1 MKLPNITSPEDQ
13 RVTFVELF
21 FDLVFVFS
29 VTQVVGLLH
38 HELNWRGVGQAILV
52 FWLVWWAWTQFTW
65 ALNAGDTTHP
75 LIELGALAA
84 TAVAFFM
91 AVALPDAFHGR
102 ALWFAAPY
110 VLVRVIGLTLYTLVA
125 AADSS
130 LQMALRRFAVLSISG
145 LLAVLVGGVLG
156 GAWQYLFWALA
167 IVLDVA
173 AAAIGGQADGW
184 NLHPDHFSERHGLFV
199 IIALGETLIVAAG
212 GVTGAAWTSELIAA
226 AIMAVA
232 VTCALWWCYFIRA
245 KPMLDHALE
254 NATGANLAMMARDV
268 FSLLHFPMLCGVIA
282 FAVAIEEIVIHPA
295 EPLPVLGRM
304 ALAIGLALFVGGAAL
319 AIGRATGRIPIARVV
334 LIGILLVLLPF
345 FADITPALT
354 LLIAFVILA
363 AIAIWEQRSAS
374 VVRH

>member
-1 MKLPNITSPEDQ
+1 
-13 RVTFVELF
+13 
-21 FDLVFVFS
+21 
-29 VTQVVGLLH
+29 
-38 HELNWRGVGQAILV
+38 
-52 FWLVWWAWTQFTW
+52 
-65 ALNAGDTTHP
+65 
-75 LIELGALAA
+75 AA

-110 VLVRVIGLTLYTLVA
+110 VLVRVIGLALYTLVA

-130 LQMALRRFAVLSISG
+130 LQMAVRRFALISISG
-145 LLAVLVGGVLG
+145 LLAVLVGGAMG
-156 GAWQYLFWALA
+156 GAWQYVFWTLA

-254 NATGANLAMMARDV
+254 KASGANLAMMARDV

-282 FAVAIEEIVIHPA
+282 FAVAIEEIVIHPG

-319 AIGRATGRIPIARVV
+319 AIWRATGRIPIGRVV

-345 FADITPALT
+345 FADIAPALT
-354 LLIAFVILA
+354 LLMAFVILA

-374 VVRH
+374 VARH